1 MDKKTFINELKT
13 ALSVLQED
21 ELNDI
26 INEYEQHIDM
36 KMKNGLSEDEAIAD
50 FGSLNELTADI
61 LEAYHV
67 RADYADGKKKG
78 KKPFSGNDSGP
89 GKEILQQTGKTCK
102 AAGEKAAHGLR
113 GLGAWL
119 LGVIVFWKQAA
130 AGVWKRT
137 AAWWQEHRRKRLEA
151 PSEPPETAEEF
162 LNSEADSELS
172 VSDNNLKKGSATAS
186 EGRLRQRSRGTWNR
200 LCRGILGLFHWGIH
214 LVNSCFRLCARIAVW
229 CLRLAWNACWIG
241 FALFCAVLG
250 LFSLF
255 GFGLLA
261 VLWLQRY
268 PLAGVTVGCLG
279 LVCCFFSAA
288 GFSLTLLWRRKKQD
302 KKMPLA
308 VQEIGGELH
317 A

>member
-50 FGSLNELTADI
+50 FGSLSELTADI

-67 RADYADGKKKG
+67 RADYAGGRKKAFL
-78 KKPFSGNDSGP
+78 PNDKAA
-89 GKEILQQTGKTCK
+89 GKELLQQTGKTCK

-119 LGVIVFWKQAA
+119 LGILVFWKQAA
-130 AGVWKRT
+130 LGTWKKLSGR
-137 AAWWQEHRRKRLEA
+137 WQERKRKRLEA
-151 PSEPPETAEEF
+151 ADVGDSDASVKKPLSLTSAPSRLMPPGRASREKKPAGRQ
-162 LNSEADSELS
+162 LGRSLS
-172 VSDNNLKKGSATAS
+172 SL
-186 EGRLRQRSRGTWNR
+186 L
-200 LCRGILGLFHWGIH
+200 HWGISFIG
-214 LVNSCFRLCARIAVW
+214 NCFRLFLRTALW
-229 CLRLAWNACWIG
+229 CIRTAWNVCWIG
-241 FALFCAVLG
+241 FSLFCA
-250 LFSLF
+250 
-255 GFGLLA
+255 GFGLLSLFLFGLLT
-261 VLWLQRY
+261 VLWLQHY

-288 GFSLTLLWRRKKQD
+288 GLGLTLVRRKK
-302 KKMPLA
+302 KPETKTSLP
-308 VQEIGGELH
+308 ELETE
-317 A
+317 AEPNA